1 MLFGPLRRR
10 RKIFLLALTA
20 ALAGSL
26 AYAGLLIS
34 TNHILSIPV
43 VINGTA
49 NTVSANYKI
58 HTGVLGRAMTGG
70 AQSSNYK
77 LTGGLVETAVP
88 PSSPSGSCDP
98 YVYPNPFK
106 PNTPGLY
113 QAGKLTF
120 KHLPA
125 EATIKIYAITG
136 KQIAQLHKTDSA
148 VDHYEW
154 NAANSD
160 GQKLASGLY
169 IFFLTSPGGCKAKG
183 KFAVIR

>member
-1 MLFGPLRRR
+1 MLFGSLRRR
-10 RKIFLLALTA
+10 RKMFLLALTS

-43 VINGTA
+43 IINGTA

-70 AQSSNYK
+70 AQSSHYI
-77 LTGGLVETAVP
+77 LTGGIVETVVP
-88 PSSPSGSCDP
+88 PSPPANPCDP

-106 PNTPGLY
+106 PNTPGLF

-120 KHLPA
+120 KQLPA

-136 KQIAQLHKTDSA
+136 KQLTELHKTDSA
-148 VDHYEW
+148 VDYYDW

-160 GQKLASGLY
+160 GQKLASGVY

-183 KFAVIR
+183 KFSVIR

>member
-1 MLFGPLRRR
+1 MWFGSLRRH
-10 RKIFLLALTA
+10 RKIFFLISA
-20 ALAGSL
+20 AILAGSL

-49 NTVSANYKI
+49 NTVSTNYKI
-58 HTGVLGRAMTGG
+58 NTGVLGRAMTGG
-70 AQSSNYK
+70 AQSSNYR
-77 LTGGLVETAVP
+77 LTGGLVETAAP
-88 PSSPSGSCDP
+88 PSPPANPCDP

-106 PNTPGLY
+106 PNTPGLF

-120 KHLPA
+120 KGLPA

-136 KQIAQLHKTDSA
+136 KQMAELHKTNSA

-160 GQKLASGLY
+160 GQKLASGVY